1 MTRDEVNALAQKAG
15 MWVHPR
21 KNEARFGL
29 GGAIGDDCT
38 PELQRFADLV
48 IEMCAAI
55 ADNVCPCCHDESACS
70 AAESIAE
77 DIRARKDSA

>member
-15 MWVHPR
+15 IWVHPR

-48 IEMCAAI
+48 IEMCAK
-55 ADNVCPCCHDESACS
+55 V
-70 AAESIAE
+70 AE
-77 DIRARKDSA
+77 DLYFGNPGEFGDEVAAAIRARKDSA

>member
-1 MTRDEVNALAQKAG
+1 MTRDEVNALAKKAG
-15 MWVHPR
+15 IWVHPR

-48 IEMCAAI
+48 IEMYAK
-55 ADNVCPCCHDESACS
+55 V
-70 AAESIAE
+70 AE
-77 DIRARKDSA
+77 DLYFGNPGEFGDEVAAAIRARKDSA